1 MRLRKSSFV
10 HQIEVGPNSVL
21 LIHAISQLKLK
32 VDDELARLV
41 TYFSEWREFPS
52 AFAEIAKLLPY
63 DEQVQ
68 AGVIGALHERDLLTE
83 KSPEEELAAVAARL
97 GPTHGRDPEELL
109 DRYRREL
116 REGTRD
122 YWTVK
127 AAQTIQDVGS
137 TRPRLDLIVFGD
149 CDVHMEADFLRR
161 EAERRGYDL
170 RVAATAP
177 DDFAFAAE
185 HRHDAILIGALHARH
200 FITQTPQAGGE
211 PYEIYIAQARN
222 VLARLREKTS
232 APILI
237 DNLPE
242 PTVQPLG
249 LAERGRSGHRTRFRS
264 ANVALA
270 ELAETFPDV
279 YVVDIAAALAAEG
292 SIRLVDDWQVGF
304 THMGSPG
311 WMLQRPETE
320 KAAVHHVMP
329 DMNSLVQVVDGNPY
343 IREAAMAR
351 THVDTL
357 VAVLG
362 LGRKKCVIVDLD
374 NTLWPGV
381 LAETGAPFA
390 WEPSVSGVFSF
401 IGLYFGLHE
410 ALLCL
415 KKRGIVL
422 ACVSKN
428 DEAVVRELWKYPD
441 SYPRE
446 RLLTLDDF
454 VTVRINW
461 DDKADNIRSIAEE
474 LGFAYD
480 TFLFI
485 DDHPVERDRVRQFLP
500 EVEVWGDD
508 LFALR
513 RALLDDPRLQVPRLT
528 DESANRTQ
536 LVKAQLGRQR
546 LQAEAADEPSYLAS
560 LRVKTRIERVAPDA
574 RFDRIEE
581 LFRRTTQF
589 NATGRPF
596 TAAQLASLAA
606 SPNASVFALYVSDR
620 FADHG
625 LVGAAV
631 IEDREVTGLV
641 MSCRVL
647 GIGVEH
653 EFVRHI
659 VSAVGAGA
667 VTARIVPTARNI
679 PVRNIYRDNGF
690 LSGQNGVWRRESADD
705 AGSSASLVP
714 AEPSGPRCNTQGQLS
729 ADPVD

>member
-1 MRLRKSSFV
+1 MRLRRSSFV

-21 LIHAISQLKLK
+21 LIHAVSQFRMK
-32 VDDELARLV
+32 VDDELGRLMRF
-41 TYFSEWREFPS
+41 FSDWREFPS
-52 AFAEIAKLLPY
+52 AFVEIRTLLPY
-63 DEQVQ
+63 DDQIL
-68 AGVIGALHERDLLTE
+68 AGTVSALHERGLLTD
-83 KSPEEELAAVAARL
+83 KSAEEELAAIAQKL
-97 GPTHGRDPEELL
+97 KSTQGRDPEELL

-116 REGTRD
+116 KEGTKD

-127 AAQTIQDVGS
+127 ASQTIQQVAQNK
-137 TRPRLDLIVFGD
+137 PRLDLILFGD

-185 HRHDAILIGALHARH
+185 HKHDAVLIGALHARH
-200 FITQTPQAGGE
+200 FITMEPQAGGE
-211 PYEIYIAQARN
+211 PYEIYIAQAQN
-222 VLARLREKTS
+222 VLLRLREKTS

-249 LAERGRSGHRTRFRS
+249 IADRGRTGHRTRFRS

-270 ELAETFPDV
+270 QLADLIPDV
-279 YVVDIAAALAAEG
+279 HIVDVAAGLAAEG
-292 SIRLVDDWQVGF
+292 SIALVDDWQVGF

-311 WMLQRPETE
+311 WMLQRPESE
-320 KAAVHHVMP
+320 RAAVYGLMP
-329 DMNSLVQVVDGNPY
+329 DLSSLIETVNGNPY
-343 IREAAMAR
+343 RREAAIAKI
-351 THVDTL
+351 HVDTL
-357 VAVLG
+357 MAVLG

-390 WEPSVSGVFSF
+390 WEPSISGVFSF

-410 ALLCL
+410 ALKCL

-454 VTVRINW
+454 VTCRINW
-461 DDKADNIRSIAEE
+461 NDKADNIRSIAEE
-474 LGFAYD
+474 LGFALD
-480 TFLFI
+480 AFLFI
-485 DDHPVERDRVRQFLP
+485 DDNPIERDRVRQFLP
-500 EVEVWGDD
+500 EVEIWGED
-508 LFALR
+508 LLGLR
-513 RALLDDPRLQVPRLT
+513 RALLEDPRLQIAKVT
-528 DESANRTQ
+528 DESSRRTE

-546 LQAEAADEPSYLAS
+546 LQVEAVDEASYVAS
-560 LRVKTRIERVAPDA
+560 LQLKTRIELLSADVK
-574 RFDRIEE
+574 FDRIEE

-589 NATGRPF
+589 NATGRSF
-596 TAAQLASLAA
+596 TVLQLERLVVAA
-606 SPNASVFALYVSDR
+606 NTRVFALHVSDR

-631 IEDREVTGLV
+631 IEDGEITGLV

-647 GIGVEH
+647 GLGIEH
-653 EFVRHI
+653 QFVRH
-659 VSAVGAGA
+659 VVRESGFTKLVAK
-667 VTARIVPTARNI
+667 IVPTARNI

-690 LSGQNGVWRRESADD
+690 VLEADNVWRWTRGDSVAR
-705 AGSSASLVP
+705 AGVETLTLA
-714 AEPSGPRCNTQGQLS
+714 
-729 ADPVD
+729 

>member
-10 HQIEVGPNSVL
+10 HQIEVGSNSVL
-21 LIHAISQLKLK
+21 LVHAISQLKLK
-32 VDDELARLV
+32 VDDELARLM
-41 TYFSEWREFPS
+41 TFFSEWREFPN

-68 AGVIGALHERDLLTE
+68 AGVIGALRERDLLTE
-83 KSPEEELAAVAARL
+83 KSPEEELAGVAAQL
-97 GPTHGRDPEELL
+97 SPTHGRDPEELL
-109 DRYRREL
+109 DRYRREQ
-116 REGTRD
+116 REGAGTRD
-122 YWTVK
+122 YWSVK
-127 AAQTIQDVGS
+127 ATQTIQDVS
-137 TRPRLDLIVFGD
+137 NTRPRLDLIVFGD
-149 CDVHMEADFLRR
+149 CDVHMESDFLRR

-185 HRHDAILIGALHARH
+185 HTHDAVLIGALHARH
-200 FITQTPQAGGE
+200 FITQTPQIGGE
-211 PYEIYIAQARN
+211 PYEIYIAQARD

-249 LAERGRSGHRTRFRS
+249 LAERGRSGHRTRFRI

-270 ELAETFPDV
+270 ELAEAFPDV
-279 YVVDIAAALAAEG
+279 YVVDIAASLAAEG
-292 SIRLVDDWQVGF
+292 SIPLVDDWQVGF

-311 WMLQRPETE
+311 WMLQRPEIE
-320 KAAVHHVMP
+320 KAAVHHLMP
-329 DMNSLVQVVDGNPY
+329 DMSSLIQAVDGNPY
-343 IREAAMAR
+343 IREATIAR

-401 IGLYFGLHE
+401 VGLYFGLHE

-454 VTVRINW
+454 VTHRINW
-461 DDKADNIRSIAEE
+461 NDKVDNIRSIAEE

-500 EVEVWGDD
+500 EIEVWGED

-528 DESANRTQ
+528 EESVNRTQ

-546 LQAEAADEPSYLAS
+546 LQAEAADERSYLAS
-560 LRVKTRIERVAPDA
+560 LQVKTRIERVLPDA

-589 NATGRPF
+589 NATGRHF
-596 TAAQLASLAA
+596 TAAQLAGFAA
-606 SPNASVFALYVSDR
+606 VPNALVFALHVSDR

-647 GIGVEH
+647 GMGVEH

-659 VSAVGAGA
+659 ITALGAGVVSA
-667 VTARIVPTARNI
+667 RIAPTARNI

-690 LSGQNGVWRRESADD
+690 ALDPSGVWRRENARGAVYATKSVGITRC
-705 AGSSASLVP
+705 GSSLLIS
-714 AEPSGPRCNTQGQLS
+714 S
-729 ADPVD
+729 ALK

>member
-10 HQIEVGPNSVL
+10 HQITVGSNGVL
-21 LIHAISQLKLK
+21 LVHAISQQKLK
-32 VDDELARLV
+32 VDDELARLM
-41 TYFSEWREFPS
+41 TYFSEGREFPA
-52 AFAEIAKLLPY
+52 AFAEVRKLLPY
-63 DEQVQ
+63 DDQII
-68 AGVIGALHERDLLTE
+68 AGTISALHERDFLTE
-83 KSPEEELAAVAARL
+83 KSEEEELAAVAERL

-116 REGTRD
+116 KEGTPD
-122 YWTVK
+122 YWSVRSP
-127 AAQTIQDVGS
+127 QTISDVGCAK
-137 TRPRLDLIVFGD
+137 PRLDLILFGD
-149 CDVHMEADFLRR
+149 CDVHMEADFLRQ

-185 HRHDAILIGALHARH
+185 HKHDAVLVGALHARH

-211 PYEIYIAQARN
+211 PHEIYIAQARN

-249 LAERGRSGHRTRFRS
+249 LAERGRNGHRTRFRA

-270 ELAETFPDV
+270 ELAENFPDV

-292 SIRLVDDWQVGF
+292 SIPLVDDWQVGF

-320 KAAVHHVMP
+320 RAAVHHLMP
-329 DMNSLVQVVDGNPY
+329 EMNSLIQAVDGNPY
-343 IREAAMAR
+343 IREAAIAR

-381 LAETGAPFA
+381 LAETGTPFA

-428 DEAVVRELWKYPD
+428 DEAVVRELWRYPD
-441 SYPRE
+441 CYPRE

-454 VTVRINW
+454 VTHRVNW
-461 DDKADNIRSIAEE
+461 NDKVDNIRSIADE

-485 DDHPVERDRVRQFLP
+485 DDHPVERDRVKQFLP
-500 EVEVWGDD
+500 EIEVWGED

-546 LQAEAADEPSYLAS
+546 LQAEAADEQSYLAS
-560 LRVKTRIERVAPDA
+560 LQVKTRIEQVLPDA
-574 RFDRIEE
+574 KFDRIEE

-589 NATGRPF
+589 NATGQQF
-596 TAAQLASLAA
+596 TAAGLASLAA
-606 SPNASVFALYVSDR
+606 SPNARLFALHVSDR

-631 IEDREVTGLV
+631 IEDREITGLV

-647 GIGVEH
+647 GMGVEH
-653 EFVRHI
+653 EFMRHMT
-659 VSAVGAGA
+659 SAVGAG
-667 VTARIVPTARNI
+667 VISARIVPTSRNI

-690 LSGQNGVWRRESADD
+690 VLDQDGVWRRENAGDD
-705 AGSSASLVP
+705 AASASLVP
-714 AEPSGPRCNTQGQLS
+714 AEPSGRKQGQLN

>member
-10 HQIEVGPNSVL
+10 HQIEVGRNSVL
-21 LIHAISQLKLK
+21 LVHAISQLKLK
-32 VDDELARLV
+32 VDDELARLM

-68 AGVIGALHERDLLTE
+68 AGVIGALRERGLLTE
-83 KSPEEELAAVAARL
+83 KCPEEELAGIAAQL

-109 DRYRREL
+109 DRYRREQ

-122 YWTVK
+122 YWSVK
-127 AAQTIQDVGS
+127 AAQTIQDVCN

-149 CDVHMEADFLRR
+149 CDVHMESDFLRR

-185 HRHDAILIGALHARH
+185 HKHDAVLIGALYARH
-200 FITQTPQAGGE
+200 FITQTPQIGGE
-211 PYEIYIAQARN
+211 PYEIYIAQARD

-249 LAERGRSGHRTRFRS
+249 LAERGRSGHRTRFRI

-270 ELAETFPDV
+270 ELAEAFPDV

-292 SIRLVDDWQVGF
+292 SIPLVDDWQVGF

-311 WMLQRPETE
+311 WMLQRPEIE
-320 KAAVHHVMP
+320 KAAVHHLMP
-329 DMNSLVQVVDGNPY
+329 DMNSLIQAVDGNPY
-343 IREAAMAR
+343 IREATIAR
-351 THVDTL
+351 THVDML

-441 SYPRE
+441 CYPRE

-454 VTVRINW
+454 VTHRINW
-461 DDKADNIRSIAEE
+461 NDKVDNIRSIAEE

-500 EVEVWGDD
+500 EIEVWGED

-546 LQAEAADEPSYLAS
+546 LQAEAADERSYLAS
-560 LRVKTRIERVAPDA
+560 LQVKTRIERVLPDA

-589 NATGRPF
+589 NATGRQF
-596 TAAQLASLAA
+596 TAAQLASFAA
-606 SPNASVFALYVSDR
+606 VPNALVFALYVSDR

-647 GIGVEH
+647 GMGVEH

-659 VSAVGAGA
+659 AGALGAG
-667 VTARIVPTARNI
+667 VVSARIVPTARNI
-679 PVRNIYRDNGF
+679 PVRNVYRDNGF
-690 LSGQNGVWRRESADD
+690 ALDPSGTWRRENASEEAY
-705 AGSSASLVP
+705 ATKSVGITRCGSSLLIS
-714 AEPSGPRCNTQGQLS
+714 S
-729 ADPVD
+729 ALK

>member
-10 HQIEVGPNSVL
+10 HQIAVAPNSVL
-21 LIHAISQLKLK
+21 LVHAISQLRLK
-32 VDDELARLV
+32 VDDELARLMN
-41 TYFSEWREFPS
+41 YFSEWREFPA
-52 AFAEIAKLLPY
+52 AFAEIRKLLPHG
-63 DEQVQ
+63 DEILAATVN
-68 AGVIGALHERDLLTE
+68 ALRERDLLTE
-83 KSPEEELAAVAARL
+83 KSGEEELAGIAQKLA
-97 GPTHGRDPEELL
+97 PTHGRDPEELL

-116 REGTRD
+116 KEGTRD

-127 AAQTIQDVGS
+127 TSQTIQDVGIAK
-137 TRPRLDLIVFGD
+137 PRLDLILFGD

-161 EAERRGYDL
+161 EADRRGYDL
-170 RVAATAP
+170 RVAATSP

-185 HRHDAILIGALHARH
+185 HRHDAVLIGALHARH
-200 FITQTPQAGGE
+200 FITMEPMPGGE
-211 PYEIYIAQARN
+211 PHEIYIAQARDT
-222 VLARLREKTS
+222 LSRLREKTS

-249 LAERGRSGHRTRFRS
+249 IAERGRLGHRTRFRS

-270 ELAETFPDV
+270 ELADLVPDV
-279 YVVDIAAALAAEG
+279 TIVDVAAALAAEG
-292 SIRLVDDWQVGF
+292 SIPLIDDWQVGF

-311 WMLQRPETE
+311 WMLQRPESE
-320 KAAVHHVMP
+320 KAAVYDLMP
-329 DMNSLVQVVDGNPY
+329 EMESLIEIVHGDPY
-343 IREAAMAR
+343 RREAAVAR
-351 THVDTL
+351 THVDAL
-357 VAVLG
+357 VGVLG

-390 WEPSVSGVFSF
+390 WEPSTSGVFSF

-428 DEAVVRELWKYPD
+428 DEAVVRDLWKYPC

-454 VTVRINW
+454 VTHRINW
-461 DDKADNIRSIAEE
+461 NDKADNIRSIAEE
-474 LGFAYD
+474 LGFARD
-480 TFLFI
+480 SFLFI
-485 DDHPVERDRVRQFLP
+485 DDNPVERERVRRFLP
-500 EVEVWGDD
+500 EVEVWGED
-508 LFALR
+508 LFGLR
-513 RALLDDPRLQVPRLT
+513 RALLEDPRLQVARVT
-528 DESANRTQ
+528 DESARRTE

-546 LQAEAADEPSYLAS
+546 LQAEAVNETSYIAS
-560 LRVKTRIERVAPDA
+560 LRIQTRIERVTADA
-574 RFDRIEE
+574 KFDRIAE

-589 NATGRPF
+589 NTTGRLF
-596 TAAQLASLAA
+596 TVQELKRLAQAADARI
-606 SPNASVFALYVSDR
+606 FALHVADR

-625 LVGAAV
+625 VVGAAV
-631 IEDREVTGLV
+631 IEAGEITGLV

-647 GIGVEH
+647 GLGIEH
-653 EFVRHI
+653 EFVRH
-659 VSAVGAGA
+659 VVAASGADRLSAS
-667 VTARIVPTARNI
+667 IIPTARNI

-690 LSGQNGVWRRESADD
+690 ALDGENVWRWQ
-705 AGSSASLVP
+705 SASRVRNQAQAAVL
-714 AEPSGPRCNTQGQLS
+714 A
-729 ADPVD
+729 

>member
-10 HQIEVGPNSVL
+10 HQIDVGPNSVL

-32 VDDELARLV
+32 VDDELGRLMR
-41 TYFSEWREFPS
+41 YFSQSREFPQ
-52 AFAEIAKLLPY
+52 AFPEVKALLPY
-63 DEQVQ
+63 DDEIV
-68 AGVIGALHERDLLTE
+68 AKTVNALRERDLLTE
-83 KSPEEELAAVAARL
+83 QNEAEELAAVAARL

-116 REGTRD
+116 KEGTRD
-122 YWTVK
+122 YWSVTSSQTVQ
-127 AAQTIQDVGS
+127 AFGS
-137 TRPRLDLIVFGD
+137 ARPRLDLILLGD

-161 EAERRGYDL
+161 EAEGRGYDL

-177 DDFAFAAE
+177 DDFNFAAE
-185 HRHDAILIGALHARH
+185 HRHDAVLVGALHARH
-200 FITQTPQAGGE
+200 FITEPPQGGGE

-222 VLARLREKTS
+222 VLLRLREKTS

-249 LAERGRSGHRTRFRS
+249 LAERGRLGHRTRFRF

-270 ELAETFPDV
+270 ELAETIPDV
-279 YVVDIAAALAAEG
+279 HVIDIAATLSACG
-292 SIRLVDDWQVGF
+292 STRLIDDGQVGF

-311 WMLQRPETE
+311 WMLQRPESE

-329 DMNSLVQVVDGNPY
+329 EMKSLVQAVDGNPY
-343 IREAAMAR
+343 LREAVSAR
-351 THVDTL
+351 AHLDTL
-357 VAVLG
+357 IGVLG

-390 WEPSVSGVFSF
+390 WEPQVSGVFSF

-454 VTVRINW
+454 VTHRINW
-461 DDKADNIRSIAEE
+461 NDKAQNIREIADE
-474 LGFAYD
+474 LGFAD
-480 TFLFI
+480 NTFLFI
-485 DDHPVERDRVRQFLP
+485 DDNPVERDRVRQFLP
-500 EVEVWGDD
+500 EVEVWGEDIY
-508 LFALR
+508 ALR

-546 LQAEAADEPSYLAS
+546 LKAETADEQAYLAS
-560 LRVKTRIERVAPDA
+560 LQIRTRIERMAPDA
-574 RFDRIEE
+574 KFERVEE

-589 NATGRPF
+589 NATGRLF
-596 TAAQLASLAA
+596 AAVQLGSLAA
-606 SPNASVFALYVSDR
+606 SSAACVFALHVSDR

-631 IEDREVTGLV
+631 VEAGEITGLV

-647 GIGVEH
+647 GMGVEH
-653 EFVRHI
+653 EFVR
-659 VSAVGAGA
+659 
-667 VTARIVPTARNI
+667 RIVEAMGVREIGATIIPTPRNI

-690 LSGQNGVWRRESADD
+690 ALDANGMWRWRSAQ
-705 AGSSASLVP
+705 AV
-714 AEPSGPRCNTQGQLS
+714 AEPALTAG
-729 ADPVD
+729 

>member
-10 HQIEVGPNSVL
+10 HQIHVGPNSVL
-21 LIHAISQLKLK
+21 LVHAISQLKLK
-32 VDDELARLV
+32 VDDELGRV
-41 TYFSEWREFPS
+41 MDYFSEWREFPK
-52 AFAEIAKLLPY
+52 AFAELAKLLPY

-68 AGVIGALHERDLLTE
+68 AGAVNALRERDLLTE

-97 GPTHGRDPEELL
+97 GPTHGRDPEEML

-116 REGTRD
+116 KEGTRD
-122 YWTVK
+122 YWTVR
-127 AAQTIQDVGS
+127 AAQTSRDVGNN
-137 TRPRLDLIVFGD
+137 RPRLDLILFGD
-149 CDVHMEADFLRR
+149 CDVHMEADFLRQ

-185 HRHDAILIGALHARH
+185 HRHDAVLVGALHARH
-200 FITQTPQAGGE
+200 FITQPPQPGGE
-211 PYEIYIAQARN
+211 PYEIYIAQARGI
-222 VLARLREKTS
+222 LLRLREKTS

-249 LAERGRSGHRTRFRS
+249 LAERGRNGHRTRFRL

-270 ELAETFPDV
+270 ELAETVADV

-292 SIRLVDDWQVGF
+292 SIPLVDDWQVGF

-311 WMLQRPETE
+311 WMLQRPEIE
-320 KAAVHHVMP
+320 KAAVHHLMP
-329 DMNSLVQVVDGNPY
+329 EMKSLVQAVDGNPY
-343 IREAAMAR
+343 LREAAIAR
-351 THVDTL
+351 THIDTL

-428 DEAVVRELWKYPD
+428 DEAVVRDLWKYPD

-446 RLLTLDDF
+446 RLLGLDDF
-454 VTVRINW
+454 VTHRINW
-461 DDKADNIRSIAEE
+461 NDKADNIKSIAEE
-474 LGFAYD
+474 LGFAFD

-485 DDHPVERDRVRQFLP
+485 DDNPVERDRVRQFLP
-500 EVEVWGDD
+500 EIEVWGED

-528 DESANRTQ
+528 DESAKRTQ

-546 LQAEAADEPSYLAS
+546 LQAETADEKSYLAS
-560 LRVKTRIERVAPDA
+560 LQVRTRIEPMMPEAN
-574 RFDRIEE
+574 FDRVEE

-589 NATGRPF
+589 NATGHLF
-596 TAAQLASLAA
+596 TAAQLRSLAA
-606 SPNASVFALYVSDR
+606 SGDARVFALHVSDR

-631 IEDREVTGLV
+631 IETREITGLV

-647 GIGVEH
+647 GMGVEH
-653 EFVRHI
+653 EFIRYI
-659 VSAVGAGA
+659 INALGAGA
-667 VTARIVPTARNI
+667 IAAKIVPTARNI

-690 LSGQNGVWRRESADD
+690 VPDGNGVWQSASQIAD
-705 AGSSASLVP
+705 SASLVP
-714 AEPSGPRCNTQGQLS
+714 DAPSARSDRAQVPNEL
-729 ADPVD
+729 AAHPVE

>member
-1 MRLRKSSFV
+1 MRLRRSSFV
-10 HQIEVGPNSVL
+10 HQIEVAPNSVL
-21 LIHAISQLKLK
+21 LIHAISQLRMK
-32 VDDELARLV
+32 VDDELGRLMA
-41 TYFSEWREFPS
+41 FFAEWREFPS
-52 AFAEIAKLLPY
+52 AFAGIRKLLPY
-63 DEQVQ
+63 DDQIL
-68 AGVIGALHERDLLTE
+68 AGTVSALHERGLLTD
-83 KSPEEELAAVAARL
+83 KSSDEELAAVAQKL
-97 GPTHGRDPEELL
+97 GSTQGRDPEELL

-116 REGTRD
+116 KEGTKD

-127 AAQTIQDVGS
+127 AAQTIQHVGHS
-137 TRPRLDLIVFGD
+137 KPRLDLILMGD

-185 HRHDAILIGALHARH
+185 HKHDAVLIGALHARH
-200 FITQTPQAGGE
+200 FIAMEPQAGGE
-211 PYEIYIAQARN
+211 PYEIYIAQAQN
-222 VLARLREKTS
+222 MLLRLREKTS

-249 LAERGRSGHRTRFRS
+249 IADRGRNGHRTRFRS
-264 ANVALA
+264 TNVALA
-270 ELAETFPDV
+270 QLADLIADV
-279 YVVDIAAALAAEG
+279 FVVDVAASLAGEG
-292 SIRLVDDWQVGF
+292 SIPLVDDWQVSF

-311 WMLQRPETE
+311 WLLQRPETE
-320 KAAVHHVMP
+320 KAAVHGLVP
-329 DMNSLVQVVDGNPY
+329 DLQGLIETVTGNPY
-343 IREAAMAR
+343 RREAIVAKA
-351 THVDTL
+351 HVDTL
-357 VAVLG
+357 MAVLG

-390 WEPSVSGVFSF
+390 WEPSISGVFSF

-410 ALLCL
+410 ALKCL

-428 DEAVVRELWKYPD
+428 DESVVRELWTYPD

-454 VTVRINW
+454 VTCRINW
-461 DDKADNIRSIAEE
+461 KDKADNIRSIADE
-474 LGFAYD
+474 LGFALD
-480 TFLFI
+480 AFLFI
-485 DDHPVERDRVRQFLP
+485 DDNPIERDRVRQFLP
-500 EVEVWGDD
+500 EVEVWGED
-508 LFALR
+508 LLGLR
-513 RALLDDPRLQVPRLT
+513 RALLDDPRLQIAKVT
-528 DESANRTQ
+528 EESSRRTE

-546 LQAEAADEPSYLAS
+546 LQAEAVDETSYVAS
-560 LRVKTRIERVAPDA
+560 LQLKTRIERVAA
-574 RFDRIEE
+574 SAKFDRIEE

-589 NATGRPF
+589 NAAGRSF
-596 TAAQLASLAA
+596 TALQLQTLAA
-606 SPNASVFALYVSDR
+606 TENARVFALHVSDR

-631 IEDREVTGLV
+631 IEDGEITGLV

-647 GIGVEH
+647 GLGIEH
-653 EFVRHI
+653 KFVRH
-659 VSAVGAGA
+659 VLGASDLA
-667 VTARIVPTARNI
+667 QMRARIVPTVRNI

-690 LSGQNGVWRRESADD
+690 VLENGDVWRWTRSDRTEGTDASRSAE
-705 AGSSASLVP
+705 ALSP
-714 AEPSGPRCNTQGQLS
+714 A
-729 ADPVD
+729 

>member
-21 LIHAISQLKLK
+21 LIHAISQLRMK
-32 VDDELARLV
+32 VDDELGRLMSF
-41 TYFSEWREFPS
+41 FSEWREFPA
-52 AFAEIAKLLPY
+52 AFAEVRTLLPY
-63 DEQVQ
+63 DDQVL
-68 AGVIGALHERDLLTE
+68 AGTIGALHERGLLTDMGVDQE
-83 KSPEEELAAVAARL
+83 FAAIAQKLKS
-97 GPTHGRDPEELL
+97 TQGRDPEELL

-116 REGTRD
+116 KEGTKD

-127 AAQTIQDVGS
+127 ASRTIQHVGHS
-137 TRPRLDLIVFGD
+137 RPRLDLILFGD

-185 HRHDAILIGALHARH
+185 HKHDAILIGALHARH
-200 FITQTPQAGGE
+200 FIAMDPPAGAE
-211 PYEIYIAQARN
+211 PYEIYIAQAQN
-222 VLARLREKTS
+222 MLLCLREKTS

-249 LAERGRSGHRTRFRS
+249 IADRGRTGHRTRFRS

-270 ELAETFPDV
+270 QLADLIPDV
-279 YVVDIAAALAAEG
+279 YVVDIAASLAGEG
-292 SIRLVDDWQVGF
+292 SISLVDDWQVGF

-320 KAAVHHVMP
+320 KAAVYDLVP
-329 DMNSLVQVVDGNPY
+329 DLRGLIEVVEGNPY
-343 IREAAMAR
+343 RREAAVAK

-357 VAVLG
+357 MAVLG

-381 LAETGAPFA
+381 LAESGAPFA
-390 WEPSVSGVFSF
+390 WEPSISGVFSF
-401 IGLYFGLHE
+401 VGIYFGLHE
-410 ALLCL
+410 ALKCL
-415 KKRGIVL
+415 KRRGIVL

-428 DEAVVRELWKYPD
+428 DESVVRELWTYPE

-454 VTVRINW
+454 VTCRINW
-461 DDKADNIRSIAEE
+461 NDKADNIRSIAEE
-474 LGFAYD
+474 LGFALD

-485 DDHPVERDRVRQFLP
+485 DDNPVERDRVRQMLP
-500 EVEVWGDD
+500 EVEVWGED
-508 LFALR
+508 LLGLR
-513 RALLDDPRLQVPRLT
+513 RALLDDPRLQIAKVT
-528 DESANRTQ
+528 DESSRRTE

-546 LQAEAADEPSYLAS
+546 LQVEAVDETAYLAS
-560 LRVKTRIERVAPDA
+560 LQLDSRVERVSSDA
-574 RFDRIEE
+574 KFDRIEE

-589 NATGRPF
+589 NTTGRSF
-596 TAAQLASLAA
+596 TVPQLRRLAA
-606 SPNASVFALYVSDR
+606 GANARVFALHVSDR

-631 IEDREVTGLV
+631 IEDGEITGLV

-647 GIGVEH
+647 GLGIEH
-653 EFVRHI
+653 QFVRY
-659 VSAVGAGA
+659 VLADSGAMQMA
-667 VTARIVPTARNI
+667 AKIVPTTRNI

-690 LSGQNGVWRRESADD
+690 ALEGDGVWRWRRGEDAERTSAS
-705 AGSSASLVP
+705 SSAEALSL
-714 AEPSGPRCNTQGQLS
+714 A
-729 ADPVD
+729 

>member
-10 HQIEVGPNSVL
+10 HQIAVGSNSVL
-21 LIHAISQLKLK
+21 LVHAISQQKLK
-32 VDDELARLV
+32 VDDELARLM
-41 TYFSEWREFPS
+41 TYFSEGREFPG
-52 AFAEIAKLLPY
+52 AFAEVRKLLPY
-63 DEQVQ
+63 DDQII
-68 AGVIGALHERDLLTE
+68 AGTISALHERDFLTE
-83 KSPEEELAAVAARL
+83 KGELK
-97 GPTHGRDPEELL
+97 
-109 DRYRREL
+109 
-116 REGTRD
+116 EGTRD
-122 YWTVK
+122 YWSVR
-127 AAQTIQDVGS
+127 ASQTIPDVG
-137 TRPRLDLIVFGD
+137 RAKPRLDLILFGD
-149 CDVHMEADFLRR
+149 CDVHMEADFLRQ

-177 DDFAFAAE
+177 DDFAFAAQ
-185 HRHDAILIGALHARH
+185 HKHDAVLVGALHARH

-249 LAERGRSGHRTRFRS
+249 LAERGRNGHRARFRA

-270 ELAETFPDV
+270 ELAENFPDV

-292 SIRLVDDWQVGF
+292 SIPLVDDWQVGF

-320 KAAVHHVMP
+320 KAAVHHLMP
-329 DMNSLVQVVDGNPY
+329 EMNSLIQAVDGNPY
-343 IREAAMAR
+343 IREATIAR

-446 RLLTLDDF
+446 RLLTLEDF
-454 VTVRINW
+454 VTHRINW
-461 DDKADNIRSIAEE
+461 NDKADNIRSIAEE

-480 TFLFI
+480 TFLCI

-500 EVEVWGDD
+500 EVEVWGED

-513 RALLDDPRLQVPRLT
+513 RALLDDPRLQIARVT
-528 DESANRTQ
+528 DESARRTE
-536 LVKAQLGRQR
+536 LVKAQLDRQR
-546 LQAEAADEPSYLAS
+546 LQAEAVDENGYIAS
-560 LRVKTRIERVAPDA
+560 LQMRTRIERVTTEAT
-574 RFDRIEE
+574 FDRIEE

-589 NATGRPF
+589 NATGRVFAVPQLQKLA
-596 TAAQLASLAA
+596 TAA
-606 SPNASVFALYVSDR
+606 NAQVFALHVADR

-631 IEDREVTGLV
+631 VEDGEITGLV

-647 GIGVEH
+647 GMGIEH
-653 EFVRHI
+653 AFVQHVLAASGAEQITATI
-659 VSAVGAGA
+659 VA
-667 VTARIVPTARNI
+667 TARNI

-690 LSGQNGVWRRESADD
+690 VLGDD
-705 AGSSASLVP
+705 G
-714 AEPSGPRCNTQGQLS
+714 GW
-729 ADPVD
+729 

>member
-10 HQIEVGPNSVL
+10 HQIPVGPGNVL
-21 LIHAISQLKLK
+21 LVHAISEQKLK
-32 VDDELARLV
+32 VDEELARLM
-41 TYFSEWREFPS
+41 TYFSEWREFPG
-52 AFAEIAKLLPY
+52 AFADIAKLLPY
-63 DEQVQ
+63 DERVQ
-68 AGVIGALHERDLLTE
+68 AGVIGALRERDLLTE
-83 KSPEEELAAVAARL
+83 KSPEEELAAVADRL
-97 GPTHGRDPEELL
+97 GPSHGRNPEELL

-116 REGTRD
+116 KEGARD
-122 YWTVK
+122 YWTVG
-127 AAQTIQDVGS
+127 AAQTTRDVGS
-137 TRPRLDLIVFGD
+137 ARQRLDLIMLGD

-185 HRHDAILIGALHARH
+185 HRHDAVLVGALHARH
-200 FITQTPQAGGE
+200 FITQTLQAGGE
-211 PYEIYIAQARN
+211 SYEIYIAQARN
-222 VLARLREKTS
+222 ALACLRERTS

-249 LAERGRSGHRTRFRS
+249 LAERGRNGHRTRFRWV
-264 ANVALA
+264 NIALA

-292 SIRLVDDWQVGF
+292 SIPLVDDWQVGF

-320 KAAVHHVMP
+320 KAAVHHLMP
-329 DMNSLVQVVDGNPY
+329 EMNSLIQAVDGNPY
-343 IREAAMAR
+343 IREATIAR

-454 VTVRINW
+454 VTHRINW
-461 DDKADNIRSIAEE
+461 NDKADNIRSIADE

-500 EVEVWGDD
+500 EIEVWGED

-513 RALLDDPRLQVPRLT
+513 RALLNDPRLQIPRLT

-546 LQAEAADEPSYLAS
+546 LQAEAANERSYLAS
-560 LRVKTRIERVAPDA
+560 LQVKTRIERVLPDA
-574 RFDRIEE
+574 KFDRIEE

-589 NATGRPF
+589 NATGRQF
-596 TAAQLASLAA
+596 TAAGLASLAV
-606 SPNASVFALYVSDR
+606 SPNALVFALYVSDR

-625 LVGAAV
+625 LVGAIV
-631 IEDREVTGLV
+631 IEDREISGLV

-647 GIGVEH
+647 GMGVEH
-653 EFVRHI
+653 EFMQHMM
-659 VSAVGAGA
+659 SAVGDG
-667 VTARIVPTARNI
+667 VVSARIVPTSRNI

-690 LSGQNGVWRRESADD
+690 VLDQNGVWRWENAN
-705 AGSSASLVP
+705 AAACASLVP
-714 AEPSGPRCNTQGQLS
+714 AAPSGRARDTQGQLS
-729 ADPVD
+729 ADTVD